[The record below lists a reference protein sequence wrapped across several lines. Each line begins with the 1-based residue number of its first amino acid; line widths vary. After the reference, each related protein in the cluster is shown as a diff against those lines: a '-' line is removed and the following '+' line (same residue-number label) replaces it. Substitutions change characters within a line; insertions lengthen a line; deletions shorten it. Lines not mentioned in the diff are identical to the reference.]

1 MYSKEQFLRLEKYGS
16 YGPLLSY
23 HLLWDTLY
31 KNHSLIYRAEH
42 NNFIFETTYYYVV
55 YNISYYI
62 IHILMIIEKCHNL
75 YGEVISLCKMNIFDV
90 FESVKF
96 NCIQFLSNLSGALHI
111 VNIKQVYKNRINI
124 FR

>member
-1 MYSKEQFLRLEKYGS
+1 
-16 YGPLLSY
+16 
-23 HLLWDTLY
+23 
-31 KNHSLIYRAEH
+31 
-42 NNFIFETTYYYVV
+42 
-55 YNISYYI
+55 
-62 IHILMIIEKCHNL
+62 MIIEKCHNL

-96 NCIQFLSNLSGALHI
+96 KCIQFLSNLSGALHI